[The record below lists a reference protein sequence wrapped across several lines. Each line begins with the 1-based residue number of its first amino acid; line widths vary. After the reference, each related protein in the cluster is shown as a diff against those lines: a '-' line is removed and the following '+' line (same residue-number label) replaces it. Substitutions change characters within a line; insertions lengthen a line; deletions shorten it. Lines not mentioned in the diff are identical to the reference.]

1 MYKEI
6 LINIEPQEKRVAILE
21 DGILEEFYV
30 ERTLIKQIVGNIYKG
45 KVISVVPG
53 IRAAFVNI
61 GLDKNGFLYLRDMV
75 RPLADY
81 EDEEVLIYHDIET
94 PVPEYKNTK
103 LNPVRNVTKAARDSK
118 ISNGVNIKEFVKKG
132 QDVLVQ
138 VVRESLGR
146 KGARLTTHIA
156 LPGRYLVLVPEDKNL
171 GISRRIEDIQE
182 RRRLRSIFGEIN
194 LPKDVGIIV
203 RTAGSGKQKKE
214 FARESKYLLN
224 LWQRVKRSAVNR
236 PTPSLVYEEQDLVL
250 RIVRDSF
257 TEEVSKLIVDSK
269 EEYKKIVYFLRLFSP
284 NLRNKIELYRGE
296 QSLFEIRDVESQ
308 VEKIYNRKVNLK
320 CGGYIVIEPTEAL
333 VAIDVNSGKFTG
345 LVESKKKVLEETAF
359 LVNREAA
366 DEIARQIRLRDLGG
380 IIVIDFIDMESMR
393 HRREVLS
400 VLERALKRDRAKINI
415 LPVSTL
421 GLVEMTRQKMRK
433 GIESVLYQ
441 TCFYCGGRGQVKSS
455 LTMSIFALRKIKKLL
470 KETKQRQIN
479 LIVHPNV
486 ANHILGDKK
495 LLNDLENKFRV
506 RIAITVNPDFHIEDI
521 KIK

>member
-6 LINIEPQEKRVAILE
+6 LINVEPQEKRVAVLE

-30 ERTLIKQIVGNIYKG
+30 ERTSIKQIVGNIYKG
-45 KVISVVPG
+45 KVVSVVPG
-53 IRAAFVNI
+53 IRAAFVDI
-61 GLDKNGFLYLRDMV
+61 GLDKNGFLYLQDLV
-75 RPLADY
+75 KPLYSY
-81 EDEEVLIYHDIET
+81 EDEEDLICQDIET
-94 PVPEYKNTK
+94 PEYKNTK
-103 LNPVRNVTKAARDSK
+103 LN
-118 ISNGVNIKEFVKKG
+118 IKEFIKKE

-138 VVRESLGR
+138 VVREALGK

-171 GISRRIEDIQE
+171 GISRKIEDIQE
-182 RRRLRSIFGEIN
+182 RKRLRSIFAEIN
-194 LPKDVGIIV
+194 LPKDVGVVV

-214 FARESKYLLN
+214 FARESKYLLS
-224 LWQRVKRSAVNR
+224 LWQRIKRNAVKRPA
-236 PTPSLVYEEQDLVL
+236 PSLIYEEQDLVL

-257 TEEVSKLIVDSK
+257 TEGVNKLIVDSK
-269 EEYKKIVYFLRLFSP
+269 EEYGKIMHFLRLFSP
-284 NLRNKIELYRGE
+284 NLRNKVKLYRGE
-296 QSLFEIRDVESQ
+296 QPLFEIRDIENQ
-308 VEKIYNRKVNLK
+308 IEKIYNRKVHLK

-333 VAIDVNSGKFTG
+333 VVVDVNSGRFTG
-345 LVESKKKVLEETAF
+345 SVESNKKVLGETAF

-366 DEIARQIRLRDLGG
+366 EEIARQIRLRDLGG
-380 IIVIDFIDMESMR
+380 IIVIDFIDMESIR
-393 HRREVLS
+393 QRKEVLS

-421 GLVEMTRQKMRK
+421 GLVEMTRQKMRR
-433 GIESVLYQ
+433 GIESVSYE
-441 TCFYCGGRGQVKSS
+441 TCFYCGGRGQVKSAT
-455 LTMSIFALRKIKKLL
+455 TMSIFAFRKIKKFL
-470 KETKQRQIN
+470 KRTKQRQIN

-506 RIAITVNPDFHIEDI
+506 KVTITANPDFHIEDI